1 MFLNGYMNLFDLSN
15 KTNLGNNFTREDYPN
30 RYCLYG
36 FNLEPI
42 LNCSRDF
49 VSVTKEE
56 EVTIKITFKTQPDET
71 TLDLICYIE
80 YDKIIEFDKDKK
92 VIE

>member
-1 MFLNGYMNLFDLSN
+1 MTLFDLSN
-15 KTNLGNNFTREDYPN
+15 KSNICNNITREDYPDG
-30 RYCLYG
+30 YCLYG

-42 LNCSRDF
+42 LNCSGDF
-49 VSVTKEE
+49 VSVSKEE

-71 TLDLICYIE
+71 SLDLICYLE
-80 YDKIIEFDKDKK
+80 YDKLIEFDKDKK

>member
-1 MFLNGYMNLFDLSN
+1 MTLFDLSN
-15 KTNLGNNFTREDYPN
+15 MTNLGNNITREDYPN
-30 RYCLYG
+30 GYCFYG
-36 FNLEPI
+36 FNPEPI
-42 LNCSRDF
+42 LNCSGDF
-49 VSVTKEE
+49 VSVSKEE

-71 TLDLICYIE
+71 SLDLICNIE